1 MRKRKYAPPQFAM
14 FRLRLEN
21 GVIAASPID
30 SQSPYADSKE
40 NKGNLDWSEENGD
53 GLWGDARK
61 NEIWSDWDWD

>member
-1 MRKRKYAPPQFAM
+1 MRKRKYAPPLFRV

-21 GVIAASPID
+21 GVIAASP
-30 SQSPYADSKE
+30 QSPYADSKE

-61 NEIWSDWDWD
+61 NEIGSDWEWD